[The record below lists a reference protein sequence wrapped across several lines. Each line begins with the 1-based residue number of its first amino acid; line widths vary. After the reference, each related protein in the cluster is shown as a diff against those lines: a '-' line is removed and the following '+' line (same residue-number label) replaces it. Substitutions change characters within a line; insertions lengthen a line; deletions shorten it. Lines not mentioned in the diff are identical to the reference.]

1 METAEKGLGNLRPL
15 RQYLDLLGFLFQ
27 LVELQQG
34 LGLLLDDFLILRL
47 HRLEDLRGR
56 LGRSGSLGV
65 EVPAAPQSPAQILQ
79 AMKAKNQE
87 IIEKQTAT
95 LLKLDELEKEA
106 EQIKVLAK
114 RT

>member
-1 METAEKGLGNLRPL
+1 MKTLLSLALSVVALLALAGNLHS
-15 RQYLDLLGFLFQ
+15 QA
-27 LVELQQG
+27 
-34 LGLLLDDFLILRL
+34 
-47 HRLEDLRGR
+47 
-56 LGRSGSLGV
+56 
-65 EVPAAPQSPAQILQ
+65 PAAPQSPAQILQ